1 MNYKKIMIAAAAIL
15 TIGPATL
22 VSCNKDADEDH
33 IYSTQN
39 FKKKS
44 PGKLNLSS
52 DEREAFAQ
60 VLAEELGRNWEA
72 FSELNAAIQTVTE
85 YGMDENL
92 TMFDILNTEKSVFLE
107 SPEKVAVLRSI
118 LNDCKVLERYGFNV
132 DDFYGELQFYWPYHD
147 DWDKTITPVICF
159 APEDESAQTVT
170 GYYYKDGDIIPVS
183 LNEKIVDEVL
193 LPVIVI
199 NQSETRYIE
208 FPNFKN
214 GEWKKNGKIWFD
226 PSMPHPTEPISL
238 DPSPAK
244 LVYDAESV
252 SLTSSGDQWDYWW
265 AGGSEFEMVAV
276 YARDESH
283 LEVTTTA
290 ERSFSRKEI
299 RKKATKDFGARIHND
314 WQPGLGDV
322 YIRLVEKD
330 DWGSVDPIDIHLD
343 VAGNTLSTSININS
357 TDDVVYS
364 APVSRDNYF
373 YRCNYENGVL
383 LLGGEKLNC
392 SLRIYESF
400 E

>member
-1 MNYKKIMIAAAAIL
+1 MIAAAAIL

-107 SPEKVAVLRSI
+107 SPEQVAILRSI

-132 DDFYGELQFYWPYHD
+132 DDFYGELQFYWPYHNH
-147 DWDKTITPVICF
+147 WDNATTPVICF

-170 GYYYKDGDIIPVS
+170 GYYYRDGDIIPVS
-183 LNEKIVDEVL
+183 LNKEIVDKIL

-199 NQSETRYIE
+199 NQSETHYIE
-208 FPNFKN
+208 FPDFKK
-214 GEWKKNGKIWFD
+214 GKWEKNGKIWWN
-226 PSMPHPTEPISL
+226 PSMSHPTEPI
-238 DPSPAK
+238 DMDDSPAHAR
-244 LVYDAESV
+244 LVYDAQSV
-252 SLTSSGDQWDYWW
+252 SLTSSGDQWDCWW
-265 AGGSEFEMVAV
+265 SGGSEFVLVAV

-290 ERSFSRKEI
+290 ERYFTREEI
-299 RKKATKDFGARIHND
+299 EKKATKAFGARIHND
-314 WQPGLGDV
+314 WQLGLGDV
-322 YIRLVEKD
+322 YIRLIEKD
-330 DWGSVDPIDIHLD
+330 DWGWDDPIDIHLD

-357 TDDVVYS
+357 TDDVIYD

-373 YRCNYENGVL
+373 HSCYNENGVL
-383 LLGGEKLNC
+383 LLSGEKLNC
-392 SLRIYESF
+392 SLRVYESF